1 MININKKQLII
12 FIFIISFIILTICIF
27 LFKSYNS
34 SYDIIDSENI
44 LENNLSVSDI
54 TNTDNNEDSNLNNS
68 NMTNSSMSDELI
80 EGDYIVVH
88 ITGAITN
95 PGIVKLK
102 DGDRIADA
110 ISQSGGFTSDAD
122 ISAINLAYKLDDGQ
136 KIYIPYKG
144 ENSNFYV
151 DDEYISSSPGK
162 DIISDID
169 SSYNSSYTKKSELIN
184 INSATQT
191 ELETIPGIGPSTA
204 LKIIEYR
211 KQNGKFNSI
220 DDLKNISGIGESK
233 FENMKPYIS
242 VK

>member
-1 MININKKQLII
+1 MINKKQLIL
-12 FIFIISFIILTICIF
+12 FIVIILFVILTICIYIF
-27 LFKSYNS
+27 RTYYSSYN
-34 SYDIIDSENI
+34 IIDSENI
-44 LENNLSVSDI
+44 LENDLSI
-54 TNTDNNEDSNLNNS
+54 LENTAIDNNINIS
-68 NMTNSSMSDELI
+68 NSSSSSTAYELM
-80 EGDYIVVH
+80 ENDYIVIH

-102 DGDRIADA
+102 DGSRIADA
-110 ISQSGGFTSDAD
+110 INQSGGFTTDAD

-144 ENSNFYV
+144 ENNNFYINN
-151 DDEYISSSPGK
+151 EYISSSPGEN
-162 DIISDID
+162 IILDTNYSD
-169 SSYNSSYTKKSELIN
+169 NSNIAKKTELIN

-211 KQNGKFNSI
+211 NQNGKFKSI
-220 DDLKNISGIGESK
+220 NDLKNVNGIGDSK
-233 FENMKPYIS
+233 FENIKSYIS